1 MRYKKT
7 WYLFWSQFF
16 FLVMGCLPP
25 NLCSAEA
32 ADDEDLLAFEQPD
45 SPQDRNRAARDGAR
59 VYRSRVVPNWIEG
72 IPMFWYRNEL
82 PDGGQEFIV
91 VDAAKGMRDPAFDHK
106 TVANAMG
113 PSVRHT
119 HLPIHR
125 LEYHSADRTWLLI
138 GSDKAYRWDQKTLQ
152 EVEKPK
158 TATTPVEANE
168 NRGRS
173 RSQANGD
180 DSSITFE
187 NKLKEPIEIFW
198 LSGNGEKTS
207 YGKIPPATSKEQHT
221 FGGHRWR
228 IENPKGESLGEV
240 TAQDSHTT
248 IVIDG
253 RPLTSNLPARRRP
266 PVGNGRSRESM
277 SPDGKWRASVEDN
290 NVVIYR
296 IENDE
301 RVVLSKDGSASDV
314 YGQLTWAPD
323 SSVVVAFRE
332 KIVEKKSVH
341 WIRSSPV
348 DGGRALLE
356 TRPYVLPG
364 DLFPTFELNLFRVD
378 NREQIKPTV
387 DLFEHEWLRPRIRF
401 EKDGSAFTY
410 EQTDRGHQRFRLIEV
425 RTQTGSTRNIIDEKT
440 ETFLWTAHTENQ
452 KLALVQWLNDSNEIL
467 YVTEKYGW
475 RQLILIDAE
484 TGQEKRVLTPKGIVV
499 RSVESI
505 DESNRNVWFSANGRD
520 GQDPY
525 LVHYGYVSL
534 DTGALTW
541 LTGGNGNHSIQ
552 FSPNRDFVIDTYSR
566 VDQAPITELRRVS
579 DGSKVCDLET
589 ADVSELKASGW
600 LAPEVFVSKGR
611 DGMTDIWGIICR
623 PKDFD
628 PTKKYP
634 VIEDIYAGPQSSY
647 VPKTFSPSM
656 RYESL
661 TRLGFIVVKIDGMG
675 TANRSK
681 AFHDVC
687 WKNLKDAG
695 FPDRILWIQSA
706 AAKYPEMDLSRVG
719 IYGTSAGGQNAA
731 GAVLFYPE
739 FYKVAV
745 AACGCHDNR
754 MDKASWNEQ
763 WMGYPVGPHYAECS
777 NVDNAHRL
785 QGKLFLIVGE
795 MDTNV
800 PPESTMRV
808 ADALVRADKDFDLL
822 VVPNGGHGMGG
833 AYGSRRMHDYFVKH
847 LLPATTSA
855 SLSDATESKSN
866 VAVVQANRT
875 LPVMPVQ
882 STSIQTTS
890 EAASKIELN
899 ASLSVPPESFFE
911 LVRDRYKDK
920 ARAFY
925 SKYIDVN
932 GLPVVASKEVD
943 DQALKRTY
951 GIVSHMLAGRPD
963 ILRAM
968 QKNGMYLIII
978 GKDQVYTDMPEYSD
992 HPDPAFQNE
1001 RVRGTGGKP
1010 TSFGE
1015 ENLLGLALDRYD
1027 DESIGVHEFCHTI
1040 DGALRSID
1048 PDWSR
1053 RLKETYDNAKQ
1064 KGLYESAYAGSNP
1077 GEYWAEIC
1085 QAYFDCNRINNW
1097 NHGPIGTR
1105 EQLKSYDPVGYE
1117 LVRSILQLDA
1127 SFDWRY
1133 QFPRPLPVVE
1143 SPPEKLAIDP
1153 HYTKFCWAREFTVL
1167 GRDASDESLL
1177 MANDIVRKM
1186 FAYRHDILKAIIAS
1200 KTKLIVLGKN
1210 ESLANLP
1217 ELKHSHASAKSVD
1230 HLARYLEYSPELN
1243 LIVVGEENLVAS
1255 RYANS
1260 KENSHLIYLLA
1271 DAIYKIGATRPIDT
1285 DWENRPK
1292 NVWQQYELRL
1302 ERLDVRLDDSL
1313 KVAFEQQTAKGKWR
1327 GTQAIHSRLEYWNYG
1342 VLAYFNAVGQSPPP
1356 TDNVNAIR
1364 TREDL
1369 AFYDPELF
1377 QIVNKAMAY
1386 SNHVDWR
1393 LRYNHREF

>member
-1 MRYKKT
+1 MLDRKT
-7 WYLFWSQFF
+7 TYSFWSQLV
-16 FLVMGCLPP
+16 FLAIGFSFSAA
-25 NLCSAEA
+25 CSATA
-32 ADDEDLLAFEQPD
+32 TSDDDDSLAYEQPE
-45 SPQDRNRAARDGAR
+45 SPQERNRVARDGAK
-59 VYRSRVVPNWIEG
+59 VYRSRVVPNWIDG
-72 IPMFWYRNEL
+72 TPMFWYRNEL
-82 PDGGQEFIV
+82 PQGGQEFIV
-91 VDAAKGMRDPAFDHK
+91 VDASKGSRDPAFDHAA
-106 TVANAMG
+106 VANAMG
-113 PSVRHT
+113 PSARHT
-119 HLPIHR
+119 HLPINR
-125 LEYHSADRTWLLI
+125 LEYQTADHSWLLI
-138 GSDKAYRWDQKTLQ
+138 GLDKAYRWDQKTLQ

-158 TATTPVEANE
+158 AAATPGEANE

-173 RSQANGD
+173 RSETNGE
-180 DSSITFE
+180 DSSIAFE
-187 NKLKEPIEIFW
+187 NKMKEPIEIFW
-198 LSGNGEKTS
+198 LSGSGEKTS
-207 YGKIPPATSKEQHT
+207 YGKIPAATSKEQHT

-228 IENPKGESLGEV
+228 IENAKGESLGEV

-248 IVIDG
+248 IVVDG
-253 RPLTSNLPARRRP
+253 RPLTSNPPARRRP
-266 PVGNGRSRESM
+266 PNGNGRSRESM
-277 SPDGKWRASVEDN
+277 SPDGKWRASVEDS

-301 RVVLSKDGSASDV
+301 RVVLSKDGSASNV
-314 YGQLTWAPD
+314 YGQLTWSPD

-332 KIVEKKSVH
+332 KVVEKKPVH
-341 WIRSSPV
+341 WIRSSPP

-364 DLFPTFELNLFRVD
+364 DPFPTYELSLFRVD
-378 NREQIKPTV
+378 NREQIKPAV
-387 DLFEHEWLRPRIRF
+387 DPFEHEWIRPRVRF
-401 EKDGSAFTY
+401 GKEGSTFTY

-425 RTQTGSTRNIIDEKT
+425 RTQNGNARNIIEEKT
-440 ETFLWTAHTENQ
+440 DTFLWTAHTENQ
-452 KLALVQWLNDSNEIL
+452 KLAMVQWLNESNEIL
-467 YVTEKYGW
+467 YATEKYGW
-475 RQLILIDAE
+475 RQLVLIDAA
-484 TGQEKRVLTPKGIVV
+484 TGMEKRVLTPKGIVV

-505 DESNRNVWFSANGRD
+505 DESTRNVWFSACGRD

-541 LTGGNGNHSIQ
+541 LTEGNGNHSIQ
-552 FSPNRDFVIDTYSR
+552 FSPKKDFVIDTYSR
-566 VDQAPITELRRVS
+566 IDQAPITELRRVS
-579 DGSKVCDLET
+579 DGSKVCNLET

-600 LAPEVFVSKGR
+600 SAPEVFVSKGR
-611 DGMTDIWGIICR
+611 DGTTDIWGIICR

-628 PTKKYP
+628 PAKKYP

-647 VPKTFSPSM
+647 VPKSFSPSM

-661 TRLGFIVVKIDGMG
+661 TRLGFIVVKVDGMG

-695 FPDRILWIQSA
+695 FPDRILWMQSA
-706 AAKYPEMDLSRVG
+706 AAKHPELDLSRVG

-731 GAVLFYPE
+731 GAVLFHPE

-763 WMGYPVGPHYAECS
+763 WMGYPVGPHYSECS

-785 QGKLFLIVGE
+785 QGKLLLIVGE

-808 ADALVRADKDFDLL
+808 ADALIRADKDFDLL

-833 AYGSRRMHDYFVKH
+833 AYGSRRMHDYFVQH

-855 SLSDATESKSN
+855 SLSDAGKPKST
-866 VAVVQANRT
+866 VAAIQTKRT
-875 LPVMPVQ
+875 LRVTPAQ
-882 STSIQTTS
+882 STSVQS
-890 EAASKIELN
+890 EVASKNKLN
-899 ASLSVPPESFFE
+899 VSVSAPPESFFE

-925 SKYIDVN
+925 SKYIDVK
-932 GLPVVASKEVD
+932 GLPVVASKEID

-951 GIVSHMLAGRPD
+951 EIVSHMLAGRPD
-963 ILRAM
+963 ILQAM

-1048 PDWSR
+1048 PDWSK
-1053 RLKETYDNAKQ
+1053 RLRETYDNAKQ
-1064 KGLYESAYAGSNP
+1064 KGLYETAYAGSNA

-1085 QAYFDCNRINNW
+1085 QGYFDCNRINNW
-1097 NHGPIGTR
+1097 NHGPVGTR

-1117 LVRSILQLDA
+1117 LVRSIFQLDA
-1127 SFDWRY
+1127 SNDWRY
-1133 QFPRPLPVVE
+1133 QFPRPLPAVE
-1143 SPPEKLAIDP
+1143 PPPSKFEVDP
-1153 HYTKFCWAREFTVL
+1153 YYTKFCWAREFTVL
-1167 GRDASDESLL
+1167 GREASDESMLI
-1177 MANDIVRKM
+1177 ANDIVRKM
-1186 FAYRHDILKAIIAS
+1186 FAYRHDILKSIIAS

-1217 ELKHSHASAKSVD
+1217 EIKLSHASAKNVD
-1230 HLARYLEYSPELN
+1230 PLARFLEYAPELN
-1243 LIVVGEENLVAS
+1243 LIVVGEENLLES
-1255 RYANS
+1255 RYATS
-1260 KENSHLIYLLA
+1260 KDNSHLIYLLA
-1271 DAIYKIGATRPIDT
+1271 DAIYKIAATRPVDP
-1285 DWENRPK
+1285 DWEKRSR

-1327 GTQAIHSRLEYWNYG
+1327 GTQAIHSRHAYWNYG

-1356 TDNVNAIR
+1356 SDNASAIR

-1393 LRYNHREF
+1393 LR